1 MKLGRISVTFK
12 DWIRVIFIIAIDLV
26 FGLKIFGLGLRLWFG
41 FTLIKFCTTVALG
54 QSLRLGLVLGLH

>member
-26 FGLKIFGLGLRLWFG
+26 FGLKIFGLGLRL
-41 FTLIKFCTTVALG
+41 
-54 QSLRLGLVLGLH
+54 